1 MPAFKT
7 CQEYHPHTTERGVTA
22 ASSYIFL
29 NKPQKYIIL
38 LINEIGHKMQ
48 NFLSD
53 VFGL

>member
-29 NKPQKYIIL
+29 SKPQKYIIL
-38 LINEIGHKMQ
+38 LINDNRTKKAEFSK
-48 NFLSD
+48 
-53 VFGL
+53 